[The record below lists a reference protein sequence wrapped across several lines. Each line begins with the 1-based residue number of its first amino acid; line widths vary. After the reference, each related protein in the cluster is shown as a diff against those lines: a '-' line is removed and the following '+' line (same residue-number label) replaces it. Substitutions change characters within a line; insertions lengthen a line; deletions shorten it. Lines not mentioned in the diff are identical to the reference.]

1 MAVTVRE
8 VLDDALVATAEP
20 QVEVAG
26 DSLDNPVRWVF
37 TNERE
42 DVASFL
48 AGGELLV
55 VEGRSLVAD
64 GREKRA
70 DEYVK
75 SLVNA
80 DIAALMVEL
89 VEEVTQLP
97 KMLVK
102 AAKHEGL
109 TIIGLR
115 RRIPF
120 VDICQSVNTMIV
132 RDQMRMQMQ
141 VDVMSTSL
149 RSELAQA
156 SNPKAVA
163 DGIANLFGE
172 DVVIFDVDGL
182 EVARA
187 GQNINTATDC
197 GIVLALE
204 EQKRP
209 LGALEISQR
218 NTVFDEAM
226 CRRIEQI
233 AAPVLTLYL
242 DGGARV
248 GMVAHLIAGPE
259 DGVHVSSME
268 AREGHAMLDALGFA
282 ASGVYMPFAM
292 KLKSVANAM
301 PAIVSMIDD
310 FESNGGCE
318 SICLLE
324 GDLMIGFLAAQDSG
338 GDVSVFSD
346 RCLHALTQ
354 VAANEYVYTVHG
366 RAALDTISLMDA
378 FGALRS
384 VIRTCISND
393 AECPYG
399 TLECVD
405 SSLLERMLGMERT
418 DEAVRMVITQTVGH
432 ELMHNAMLI
441 DTLCACFDN
450 LDNKTGACEQLG
462 IQRQTLYN
470 RLDKVTQI
478 VGIAPTD
485 KISWSMLL
493 LVRKWRNRNIIT
505 PYLPLRRCRRE
516 LGKTSKNKRLRFN
529 NQFTYNKYFAIVR
542 VTTFAGYEEN
552 ANVQTDSAEESR

>member
-1 MAVTVRE
+1 
-8 VLDDALVATAEP
+8 
-20 QVEVAG
+20 
-26 DSLDNPVRWVF
+26 
-37 TNERE
+37 
-42 DVASFL
+42 
-48 AGGELLV
+48 
-55 VEGRSLVAD
+55 
-64 GREKRA
+64 
-70 DEYVK
+70 
-75 SLVNA
+75 
-80 DIAALMVEL
+80 
-89 VEEVTQLP
+89 
-97 KMLVK
+97 
-102 AAKHEGL
+102 
-109 TIIGLR
+109 
-115 RRIPF
+115 
-120 VDICQSVNTMIV
+120 
-132 RDQMRMQMQ
+132 
-141 VDVMSTSL
+141 
-149 RSELAQA
+149 
-156 SNPKAVA
+156 
-163 DGIANLFGE
+163 
-172 DVVIFDVDGL
+172 
-182 EVARA
+182 
-187 GQNINTATDC
+187 
-197 GIVLALE
+197 
-204 EQKRP
+204 
-209 LGALEISQR
+209 
-218 NTVFDEAM
+218 
-226 CRRIEQI
+226 
-233 AAPVLTLYL
+233 
-242 DGGARV
+242 
-248 GMVAHLIAGPE
+248 
-259 DGVHVSSME
+259 
-268 AREGHAMLDALGFA
+268 MLDALGFA

-292 KLKSVANAM
+292 KLKSVSNAM

-338 GDVSVFSD
+338 GDASVFSD

-418 DEAVRMVITQTVGH
+418 DEAVRMVITQTVGY

-493 LVRKWRNRNIIT
+493 LGAKMAKSQHNHTISS
-505 PYLPLRRCRRE
+505 
-516 LGKTSKNKRLRFN
+516 TSAL
-529 NQFTYNKYFAIVR
+529 
-542 VTTFAGYEEN
+542 
-552 ANVQTDSAEESR
+552 

>member
-115 RRIPF
+115 SRIPF

-324 GDLMIGFLAAQDSG
+324 GDLMIGFFAAQDSG

-493 LVRKWRNRNIIT
+493 LGAKMAKSQHNHTISS
-505 PYLPLRRCRRE
+505 
-516 LGKTSKNKRLRFN
+516 TSAL
-529 NQFTYNKYFAIVR
+529 
-542 VTTFAGYEEN
+542 
-552 ANVQTDSAEESR
+552 

>member
-259 DGVHVSSME
+259 DGVHVSPME

-493 LVRKWRNRNIIT
+493 LGAKMAKSQHNHTISS
-505 PYLPLRRCRRE
+505 
-516 LGKTSKNKRLRFN
+516 TSAL
-529 NQFTYNKYFAIVR
+529 
-542 VTTFAGYEEN
+542 
-552 ANVQTDSAEESR
+552 

>member
-20 QVEVAG
+20 QVEVVG

-102 AAKHEGL
+102 PAKHDRR
-109 TIIGLR
+109 TIIGFR

-120 VDICQSVNTMIV
+120 VDICESVNSMIV
-132 RDQMRMQMQ
+132 RGQMRMQMQ

-149 RSELAQA
+149 RSELAQV

-163 DGIANLFGE
+163 DSIANLFGE

-233 AAPVLTLYL
+233 AAPVLALYL

-268 AREGHAMLDALGFA
+268 ACEGHAMLDALGFA

-292 KLKSVANAM
+292 KLKSVSNAM

-338 GDVSVFSD
+338 GDASVFSD

-418 DEAVRMVITQTVGH
+418 DEAVRMVITQTVGY

-478 VGIAPTD
+478 VGISPTD

-493 LVRKWRNRNIIT
+493 LGAKIAKSQHNHTVSS
-505 PYLPLRRCRRE
+505 
-516 LGKTSKNKRLRFN
+516 TSTL
-529 NQFTYNKYFAIVR
+529 
-542 VTTFAGYEEN
+542 
-552 ANVQTDSAEESR
+552 

>member
-259 DGVHVSSME
+259 DGVHVSPME

-493 LVRKWRNRNIIT
+493 LGAKMAKSQHNHTIF
-505 PYLPLRRCRRE
+505 PLRRCKQGE
-516 LGKTSKNKRLRFN
+516 LGKTSKTNGCGLTISSLWR
-529 NQFTYNKYFAIVR
+529 KYFGR
-542 VTTFAGYEEN
+542 
-552 ANVQTDSAEESR
+552 

>member
-163 DGIANLFGE
+163 DGIANLFRRG
-172 DVVIFDVDGL
+172 
-182 EVARA
+182 
-187 GQNINTATDC
+187 C
-197 GIVLALE
+197 GHIRRGRSWKSPE
-204 EQKRP
+204 PDRTSIP
-209 LGALEISQR
+209 L
-218 NTVFDEAM
+218 
-226 CRRIEQI
+226 QI
-233 AAPVLTLYL
+233 AALYL
-242 DGGARV
+242 
-248 GMVAHLIAGPE
+248 H
-259 DGVHVSSME
+259 
-268 AREGHAMLDALGFA
+268 
-282 ASGVYMPFAM
+282 
-292 KLKSVANAM
+292 
-301 PAIVSMIDD
+301 
-310 FESNGGCE
+310 
-318 SICLLE
+318 
-324 GDLMIGFLAAQDSG
+324 
-338 GDVSVFSD
+338 
-346 RCLHALTQ
+346 
-354 VAANEYVYTVHG
+354 
-366 RAALDTISLMDA
+366 
-378 FGALRS
+378 
-384 VIRTCISND
+384 
-393 AECPYG
+393 
-399 TLECVD
+399 
-405 SSLLERMLGMERT
+405 
-418 DEAVRMVITQTVGH
+418 
-432 ELMHNAMLI
+432 
-441 DTLCACFDN
+441 
-450 LDNKTGACEQLG
+450 
-462 IQRQTLYN
+462 
-470 RLDKVTQI
+470 
-478 VGIAPTD
+478 
-485 KISWSMLL
+485 
-493 LVRKWRNRNIIT
+493 WRNRNGLWALWRSASAIRCSMKRCAEGSNR
-505 PYLPLRRCRRE
+505 LPLR
-516 LGKTSKNKRLRFN
+516 F
-529 NQFTYNKYFAIVR
+529 
-542 VTTFAGYEEN
+542 
-552 ANVQTDSAEESR
+552 

>member
-1 MAVTVRE
+1 
-8 VLDDALVATAEP
+8 
-20 QVEVAG
+20 
-26 DSLDNPVRWVF
+26 
-37 TNERE
+37 
-42 DVASFL
+42 
-48 AGGELLV
+48 
-55 VEGRSLVAD
+55 
-64 GREKRA
+64 
-70 DEYVK
+70 
-75 SLVNA
+75 
-80 DIAALMVEL
+80 
-89 VEEVTQLP
+89 
-97 KMLVK
+97 
-102 AAKHEGL
+102 
-109 TIIGLR
+109 
-115 RRIPF
+115 
-120 VDICQSVNTMIV
+120 
-132 RDQMRMQMQ
+132 
-141 VDVMSTSL
+141 MSTSL

-259 DGVHVSSME
+259 DGVHVSPME

-354 VAANEYVYTVHG
+354 VAANRIRIY
-366 RAALDTISLMDA
+366 RAWT
-378 FGALRS
+378 RS
-384 VIRTCISND
+384 VGHDFIDGRVRCVAQCDSNMHFERCGMPVWNPRMCGFLV
-393 AECPYG
+393 AG
-399 TLECVD
+399 TH
-405 SSLLERMLGMERT
+405 
-418 DEAVRMVITQTVGH
+418 VG
-432 ELMHNAMLI
+432 N
-441 DTLCACFDN
+441 
-450 LDNKTGACEQLG
+450 G
-462 IQRQTLYN
+462 
-470 RLDKVTQI
+470 
-478 VGIAPTD
+478 
-485 KISWSMLL
+485 
-493 LVRKWRNRNIIT
+493 
-505 PYLPLRRCRRE
+505 
-516 LGKTSKNKRLRFN
+516 
-529 NQFTYNKYFAIVR
+529 TYR
-542 VTTFAGYEEN
+542 
-552 ANVQTDSAEESR
+552 

>member
-132 RDQMRMQMQ
+132 RGQMRMQMQ

-149 RSELAQA
+149 RSELAQV

-163 DGIANLFGE
+163 DSIANLFGE

-233 AAPVLTLYL
+233 AAPVLALYL

-292 KLKSVANAM
+292 KLKSVSNAM

-338 GDVSVFSD
+338 GDASVFSD

-354 VAANEYVYTVHG
+354 VAANEYAYTVHG

-418 DEAVRMVITQTVGH
+418 DEAVRMVITQTVGY

-478 VGIAPTD
+478 VGISPTD

-493 LVRKWRNRNIIT
+493 LGAKIAKSQHNHTVSS
-505 PYLPLRRCRRE
+505 
-516 LGKTSKNKRLRFN
+516 TSTL
-529 NQFTYNKYFAIVR
+529 
-542 VTTFAGYEEN
+542 
-552 ANVQTDSAEESR
+552 

>member
-259 DGVHVSSME
+259 DGVHVSPME

-354 VAANEYVYTVHG
+354 VAANEYV
-366 RAALDTISLMDA
+366 LPCMDA
-378 FGALRS
+378 
-384 VIRTCISND
+384 
-393 AECPYG
+393 
-399 TLECVD
+399 
-405 SSLLERMLGMERT
+405 
-418 DEAVRMVITQTVGH
+418 
-432 ELMHNAMLI
+432 
-441 DTLCACFDN
+441 
-450 LDNKTGACEQLG
+450 
-462 IQRQTLYN
+462 QRWT
-470 RLDKVTQI
+470 
-478 VGIAPTD
+478 
-485 KISWSMLL
+485 
-493 LVRKWRNRNIIT
+493 
-505 PYLPLRRCRRE
+505 
-516 LGKTSKNKRLRFN
+516 RFH
-529 NQFTYNKYFAIVR
+529 
-542 VTTFAGYEEN
+542 
-552 ANVQTDSAEESR
+552 

>member
-8 VLDDALVATAEP
+8 VLDDASVATAEP
-20 QVEVAG
+20 QVEVVG

-55 VEGRSLVAD
+55 VEGRALVAD

-132 RDQMRMQMQ
+132 RGQMRMQMQ

-149 RSELAQA
+149 RSELAQV

-163 DGIANLFGE
+163 DSIANLFGE

-204 EQKRP
+204 EQ
-209 LGALEISQR
+209 
-218 NTVFDEAM
+218 
-226 CRRIEQI
+226 
-233 AAPVLTLYL
+233 
-242 DGGARV
+242 
-248 GMVAHLIAGPE
+248 
-259 DGVHVSSME
+259 
-268 AREGHAMLDALGFA
+268 
-282 ASGVYMPFAM
+282 
-292 KLKSVANAM
+292 
-301 PAIVSMIDD
+301 
-310 FESNGGCE
+310 
-318 SICLLE
+318 
-324 GDLMIGFLAAQDSG
+324 
-338 GDVSVFSD
+338 
-346 RCLHALTQ
+346 
-354 VAANEYVYTVHG
+354 
-366 RAALDTISLMDA
+366 
-378 FGALRS
+378 
-384 VIRTCISND
+384 
-393 AECPYG
+393 
-399 TLECVD
+399 
-405 SSLLERMLGMERT
+405 
-418 DEAVRMVITQTVGH
+418 
-432 ELMHNAMLI
+432 
-441 DTLCACFDN
+441 
-450 LDNKTGACEQLG
+450 
-462 IQRQTLYN
+462 
-470 RLDKVTQI
+470 
-478 VGIAPTD
+478 
-485 KISWSMLL
+485 
-493 LVRKWRNRNIIT
+493 
-505 PYLPLRRCRRE
+505 
-516 LGKTSKNKRLRFN
+516 
-529 NQFTYNKYFAIVR
+529 
-542 VTTFAGYEEN
+542 
-552 ANVQTDSAEESR
+552 

>member
-259 DGVHVSSME
+259 DGVHVSPME

-493 LVRKWRNRNIIT
+493 LGAKMAKSQHNHTISSTLAQI
-505 PYLPLRRCRRE
+505 LR
-516 LGKTSKNKRLRFN
+516 
-529 NQFTYNKYFAIVR
+529 AIVR

>member
-218 NTVFDEAM
+218 NTVFD
-226 CRRIEQI
+226 
-233 AAPVLTLYL
+233 
-242 DGGARV
+242 
-248 GMVAHLIAGPE
+248 AGPE
-259 DGVHVSSME
+259 DGVHVSPME

-493 LVRKWRNRNIIT
+493 LGAKMAKSQHNHTISS
-505 PYLPLRRCRRE
+505 
-516 LGKTSKNKRLRFN
+516 TSAL
-529 NQFTYNKYFAIVR
+529 
-542 VTTFAGYEEN
+542 
-552 ANVQTDSAEESR
+552 

>member
-259 DGVHVSSME
+259 DG
-268 AREGHAMLDALGFA
+268 
-282 ASGVYMPFAM
+282 
-292 KLKSVANAM
+292 
-301 PAIVSMIDD
+301 
-310 FESNGGCE
+310 
-318 SICLLE
+318 
-324 GDLMIGFLAAQDSG
+324 LMRWDS
-338 GDVSVFSD
+338 
-346 RCLHALTQ
+346 
-354 VAANEYVYTVHG
+354 
-366 RAALDTISLMDA
+366 
-378 FGALRS
+378 
-384 VIRTCISND
+384 
-393 AECPYG
+393 
-399 TLECVD
+399 
-405 SSLLERMLGMERT
+405 
-418 DEAVRMVITQTVGH
+418 
-432 ELMHNAMLI
+432 
-441 DTLCACFDN
+441 
-450 LDNKTGACEQLG
+450 
-462 IQRQTLYN
+462 
-470 RLDKVTQI
+470 
-478 VGIAPTD
+478 
-485 KISWSMLL
+485 
-493 LVRKWRNRNIIT
+493 
-505 PYLPLRRCRRE
+505 PLRACICH
-516 LGKTSKNKRLRFN
+516 LP
-529 NQFTYNKYFAIVR
+529 
-542 VTTFAGYEEN
+542 
-552 ANVQTDSAEESR
+552 

>member
-172 DVVIFDVDGL
+172 DVVILKSPEPD
-182 EVARA
+182 RTS
-187 GQNINTATDC
+187 I
-197 GIVLALE
+197 
-204 EQKRP
+204 P
-209 LGALEISQR
+209 L
-218 NTVFDEAM
+218 
-226 CRRIEQI
+226 QI
-233 AAPVLTLYL
+233 AALYL
-242 DGGARV
+242 
-248 GMVAHLIAGPE
+248 H
-259 DGVHVSSME
+259 
-268 AREGHAMLDALGFA
+268 
-282 ASGVYMPFAM
+282 
-292 KLKSVANAM
+292 
-301 PAIVSMIDD
+301 
-310 FESNGGCE
+310 
-318 SICLLE
+318 
-324 GDLMIGFLAAQDSG
+324 
-338 GDVSVFSD
+338 
-346 RCLHALTQ
+346 
-354 VAANEYVYTVHG
+354 
-366 RAALDTISLMDA
+366 
-378 FGALRS
+378 
-384 VIRTCISND
+384 
-393 AECPYG
+393 
-399 TLECVD
+399 
-405 SSLLERMLGMERT
+405 
-418 DEAVRMVITQTVGH
+418 
-432 ELMHNAMLI
+432 
-441 DTLCACFDN
+441 
-450 LDNKTGACEQLG
+450 
-462 IQRQTLYN
+462 
-470 RLDKVTQI
+470 
-478 VGIAPTD
+478 
-485 KISWSMLL
+485 
-493 LVRKWRNRNIIT
+493 WRNRNGLWALWRSASAIRCSMKRCAEGSNR
-505 PYLPLRRCRRE
+505 LPLR
-516 LGKTSKNKRLRFN
+516 F
-529 NQFTYNKYFAIVR
+529 
-542 VTTFAGYEEN
+542 
-552 ANVQTDSAEESR
+552 

>member
-8 VLDDALVATAEP
+8 VLDDALVTTAEP
-20 QVEVAG
+20 QIEVAG

-132 RDQMRMQMQ
+132 RGQMRMQMQ

-187 GQNINTATDC
+187 GRNINTATDC

-233 AAPVLTLYL
+233 AAPVLALYL

-259 DGVHVSSME
+259 DGVHVSPME
-268 AREGHAMLDALGFA
+268 R
-282 ASGVYMPFAM
+282 VR
-292 KLKSVANAM
+292 AM
-301 PAIVSMIDD
+301 P
-310 FESNGGCE
+310 
-318 SICLLE
+318 CL
-324 GDLMIGFLAAQDSG
+324 MRWDS
-338 GDVSVFSD
+338 
-346 RCLHALTQ
+346 
-354 VAANEYVYTVHG
+354 
-366 RAALDTISLMDA
+366 
-378 FGALRS
+378 
-384 VIRTCISND
+384 
-393 AECPYG
+393 
-399 TLECVD
+399 
-405 SSLLERMLGMERT
+405 
-418 DEAVRMVITQTVGH
+418 
-432 ELMHNAMLI
+432 
-441 DTLCACFDN
+441 
-450 LDNKTGACEQLG
+450 
-462 IQRQTLYN
+462 
-470 RLDKVTQI
+470 
-478 VGIAPTD
+478 
-485 KISWSMLL
+485 
-493 LVRKWRNRNIIT
+493 
-505 PYLPLRRCRRE
+505 PLRACICH
-516 LGKTSKNKRLRFN
+516 LP
-529 NQFTYNKYFAIVR
+529 
-542 VTTFAGYEEN
+542 
-552 ANVQTDSAEESR
+552 